1 MPVGKL
7 RNSRLYRAKFNL
19 KSWSGRADFSPPPIA
34 RKVFVRVEQD
44 GRYRVSLWPSRAG
57 VPDQL
62 FEGITCASIFA
73 SGLSLEHGAQIKHV

>member
-1 MPVGKL
+1 MSVGKL

-19 KSWSGRADFSPPPIA
+19 KSWSGRVDWSPIPIA
-34 RKVFVRVEQD
+34 RNVLVRVEED

-57 VPDQL
+57 VPDRL

-73 SGLSLEHGAQIKHV
+73 AGLSLEHGARISHV